1 MKDKS
6 YPDHGKREKE
16 SREVMGSWGSYPW
29 KQDIQEDWSSQDTEL
44 DFQFPVTDRCTEVTT
59 TVVLRNQ

>member
-1 MKDKS
+1 MDLTMKDKR
-6 YPDHGKREKE
+6 YKE

-44 DFQFPVTDRCTEVTT
+44 DFQFPVTG
-59 TVVLRNQ
+59 VLKLPPL